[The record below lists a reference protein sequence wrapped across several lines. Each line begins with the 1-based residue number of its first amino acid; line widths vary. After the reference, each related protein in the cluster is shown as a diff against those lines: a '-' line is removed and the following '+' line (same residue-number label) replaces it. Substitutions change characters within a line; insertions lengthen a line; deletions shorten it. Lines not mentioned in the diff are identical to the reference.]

1 MASNKKIN
9 KMYVRYDGQHTLVPG
24 SNIYNRVKPKGGGQ
38 WTEVQS
44 DACCG
49 GCIPIYVCN
58 AGTEGAN
65 GIYTCAGIV
74 NGKPF
79 YIKGVYRL
87 SWGEYPMFGGEFY
100 DEWDIW
106 DGEWNCLYY
115 SGGNNN
121 TYVPNLAQYWI
132 SEDGADPAPTVQ
144 VEECEPY
151 SCLCE
156 SVLTVGGNGRSVWGY
171 LIESYGSLTP
181 NCSSILA
188 LVYFVGEGSALILVS
203 NEEVR
208 DCMVVNIDGTDYSLP
223 YVGESPYGPEYAL
236 VDVENPFPV
245 EVGATSIIV
254 IDCDVD
260 CLTTT
265 TTTTAPTTTT
275 TTTLCVPEG
284 EYIATVPFAS
294 SYTPTQGVP
303 TPFINSG
310 ADACEAIL
318 IVATDGGTFDYFNV
332 DSYSYS
338 DINHYYLADTCT
350 PLPTGYYVFD
360 MEGDIFGCHVTAGV
374 IDLYDIC
381 TTTTTTTVAPTTTTT
396 TTVG

>member
-1 MASNKKIN
+1 MTNKRDLKEYI
-9 KMYVRYDGQHTLVPG
+9 RYDGTHKIVPS
-24 SNIYNRVKPKGGGQ
+24 SNILSRVKPKSGGR
-38 WTEVQS
+38 WTETE
-44 DACCG
+44 AYECCNG
-49 GCIPIYVCN
+49 DCIPIYVCN
-58 AGTEGAN
+58 AGTTGAN
-65 GIYTCAGIV
+65 GLYTCAGIV
-74 NGKPF
+74 NNKPY

-87 SWGEYPMFGGEFY
+87 SWGEYPTFYGEYY

-106 DGEWNCLYY
+106 DGEWNCLYFT
-115 SGGNNN
+115 GGDDN
-121 TYVPNLAQYWI
+121 TYVPNLAEYWI
-132 SEDGADPAPTVQ
+132 SEDGDDPAPTVQ
-144 VEECEPY
+144 LDECSPY

-156 SVLTVGGNGRSVWGY
+156 STLTVGGNGRSVWGY

-188 LVYFVGEGSALILVS
+188 LVYFVGEGSALILAS
-203 NEEVR
+203 NEALK
-208 DCMVVNIDGTDYSLP
+208 DCIVVTINGTDYSLQ
-223 YVGESPYGPEYAL
+223 YSYQGPYGYEYAL
-236 VDVENPFPV
+236 LNGENPFP
-245 EVGATSIIV
+245 ELGETCTIV

-260 CLTTT
+260 CL
-265 TTTTAPTTTT
+265 TTT

-396 TTVG
+396 TTVAPTTTTTTTVG